1 MHALLVQHGAFYGV
15 SVKLIN
21 DETAEAVRLKLNAD
35 TRLVRHP
42 IPPAYWFDK
51 REECGIWLLP
61 VDSDKQTF
69 GFDTGM
75 IDEGFAVIENILRD
89 V

>member
-1 MHALLVQHGAFYGV
+1 MHALLVQHGAYYGV

-35 TRLVRHP
+35 PRLVRHP
-42 IPPAYWFDK
+42 IPPSSWYDK

-75 IDEGFAVIENILRD
+75 IDEGFTVIENILRD